1 MSNDSTKKVFVVAFS
16 LCLVCSLLVSAA
28 AVGLKP
34 IQEEN
39 KVLERK
45 ENILKAAGIYQKG
58 VPVDELYK
66 QIEAKVVD
74 LSTGEYVDNIDPA
87 TFDQRKAAKDPKMNM
102 KIDSADDQAGIGQR
116 SKYANVYL
124 LMEDGKLK
132 RVVLPIHG
140 KGLWSTMYGFIALG
154 PDFDTIKNFGFY
166 EHGETPG
173 LGGEVDNPNWKAM
186 WVDKKAY
193 NDEGKPVI
201 SVIKGTVNASDPKAV
216 HEIDGLAGATLT
228 SRGVS
233 NLVQYWLGEGGFEP
247 YLKRLAADGGKK
259 NG

>member
-1 MSNDSTKKVFVVAFS
+1 MSNDSTKKVFTVAFS

-28 AVGLKP
+28 AVGLKS

-45 ENILKAAGIYQKG
+45 ENILKAAGIYDED

-74 LSTGEYVDNIDPA
+74 LATGEYVDMDA
-87 TFDQRKAAKDPKMNM
+87 AGYDQRKAAKDPASS
-102 KIDSADDQAGIGQR
+102 IAIPSADDLAGIGR
-116 SKYANVYL
+116 HAKYASVYL
-124 LMEDGKLK
+124 LKDGDSLK

-140 KGLWSTMYGFIALG
+140 KGLWSTMYGFIALD
-154 PDFDTIKNFGFY
+154 PDLNTVKNFGFY
-166 EHGETPG
+166 EHAETPG
-173 LGGEVDNPNWKAM
+173 LGGEVDNSDWKAL
-186 WVDKKAY
+186 WVDKKVY
-193 NDEGKPVI
+193 DSKGEPVI
-201 SVIKGTVNASDPKAV
+201 DVIKGSVSAEDPQAAYKV
-216 HEIDGLAGATLT
+216 DGLAGATLT

-233 NLVQYWLGEGGFEP
+233 NLVRYWLGQGGFEP
-247 YLKRLAADGGKK
+247 YLKRLATEGGEH

>member
-1 MSNDSTKKVFVVAFS
+1 MAFS

-28 AVGLKP
+28 AVGLKS

-45 ENILKAAGIYQKG
+45 ENILKAAGIYDED

-74 LSTGEYVDNIDPA
+74 LATGEYVDMDA
-87 TFDQRKAAKDPKMNM
+87 AGYDQRKAAKDPASS
-102 KIDSADDQAGIGQR
+102 IAIPSADDLAGIGR
-116 SKYANVYL
+116 HAKYASVYL
-124 LMEDGKLK
+124 LKDGDSLK

-140 KGLWSTMYGFIALG
+140 KGLWSTMYGFIALD
-154 PDFDTIKNFGFY
+154 PDLNTVKNFGFY
-166 EHGETPG
+166 EHAETPG
-173 LGGEVDNPNWKAM
+173 LGGEVDNSDWKAL
-186 WVDKKAY
+186 WVDKKVY
-193 NDEGKPVI
+193 DSKGEPVI
-201 SVIKGTVNASDPKAV
+201 DVIKGSVSAEDPQAAYKV
-216 HEIDGLAGATLT
+216 DGLAGATLT

-233 NLVQYWLGEGGFEP
+233 NLVRYWLGQGGFEP
-247 YLKRLAADGGKK
+247 YLKRLATEGGEH